1 MKTSKNYK
9 GFNLPALNDDQLKEI
24 EELKRMDDS
33 LIDLSSVPE
42 LSDDDLITGHFVY
55 ANSLKIKKTP
65 VHIMID
71 DDNLEWLKS
80 QGKGYQPRLNRVL
93 RWAKL
98 NNCPIEN
105 L

>member
-9 GFNLPALNDDQLKEI
+9 TFNLPTLNDKQLKEI
-24 EELKRMDDS
+24 EELKRMNDNS
-33 LIDLSSVPE
+33 IDLSSIPE
-42 LSDDDLITGHFVY
+42 LTDDNLKAGHFVY

-71 DDNLEWLKS
+71 EDNLEWLKS
-80 QGKGYQPRLNRVL
+80 QGKGYQPRLNKVL